1 MSVQRLF
8 IVVSVLLQ
16 LGQGDFRFGGC
27 FTKQRS
33 NFLHNA
39 HLLFDHFICDLN
51 GLSAERFFFCPFV
64 FFIGNV
70 AHKSHY
76 NVVAFIVN
84 NGQLNIFLVFRQIN
98 APVAN
103 GASALQHVEKH
114 CRIQHADDL
123 VCPKYLPRF

>member
-1 MSVQRLF
+1 M
-8 IVVSVLLQ
+8 I
-16 LGQGDFRFGGC
+16 
-27 FTKQRS
+27 FTYTRACEKSQA
-33 NFLHNA
+33 L
-39 HLLFDHFICDLN
+39 
-51 GLSAERFFFCPFV
+51 FFFCPFV

-123 VCPKYLPRF
+123 VSQNISRVFNVHNFTCGAVDLLDLQLLVQHKDTVWCIFDNIVGK